1 MEGGAR
7 AVDQLTGTRPRVR
20 FTASDGTLGESDQ
33 ASFCPYLC
41 CSVMASWVE
50 RPGSEG
56 NQESHAK
63 NQGLV
68 PSLFVAMA
76 TKLGQGRR
84 RLSDITA
91 WTRPAT
97 WLLI

>member
-1 MEGGAR
+1 
-7 AVDQLTGTRPRVR
+7 
-20 FTASDGTLGESDQ
+20 
-33 ASFCPYLC
+33 
-41 CSVMASWVE
+41 MASWVE

-56 NQESHAK
+56 NQESHAE